1 MAQREERESK
11 MLGTEVKKRRFGVGE
26 YHLMA
31 EAGIFGED
39 DRVELAE
46 GEIVEMMLIGWRHV
60 RAVTV
65 LTQLLAG
72 ALPGYYV
79 SVQNPIVFGER
90 DERQPDLALV
100 RAEALE
106 GSLPAAANVALV
118 VEVAETSL
126 LYDREVKVPL
136 FARSGV
142 PEAWVVDLASGA
154 IEVYAS
160 PGASL
165 GSAGRYAERRPFGRE
180 EGLRSLTVA
189 GLSFPVRG
197 VLGDANEQEQG

>member
-1 MAQREERESK
+1 
-11 MLGTEVKKRRFGVGE
+11 MLGAEIKKRRFGVGE
-26 YHLMA
+26 YHRMA

-39 DRVELAE
+39 DRLELAD
-46 GEIVEMMLIGWRHV
+46 GEIVEMTPIGWRHV

-90 DERQPDLALV
+90 DEPQPDLALV

-106 GSLPAAANVALV
+106 GSLPEASDVALV

-126 LYDREVKVPL
+126 TYDREVKVPL
-136 FARSGV
+136 YALSGA

-160 PGASL
+160 PEASRV
-165 GSAGRYAERRPFGRE
+165 SAGRYAKRRTFGRGE
-180 EGLRSLTVA
+180 ELHSFTVA
-189 GLSFPVRG
+189 GLRFAVRD
-197 VLGDANEQEQG
+197 VVGDAAERE

>member
-1 MAQREERESK
+1 
-11 MLGTEVKKRRFGVGE
+11 MLGTEIKKRRFGVGE
-26 YHLMA
+26 YHRMA

-39 DRVELAE
+39 DRLELAD
-46 GEIVEMMLIGWRHV
+46 GEIVEMTPIGWRHV

-72 ALPGYYV
+72 TLPGYYV

-106 GSLPAAANVALV
+106 GSLPEASDVALV

-126 LYDREVKVPL
+126 TYDREVKVPL
-136 FARSGV
+136 YALTGA

-160 PGASL
+160 PEASRV
-165 GSAGRYAERRPFGRE
+165 SAGRYAKRRTFWRGE
-180 EGLRSLTVA
+180 ELRSFTVA
-189 GLSFPVRG
+189 GLRFAVRD
-197 VLGDANEQEQG
+197 VVGDAAERE

>member
-1 MAQREERESK
+1 
-11 MLGTEVKKRRFGVGE
+11 MLGTEIKKRRFGVGE
-26 YHLMA
+26 YHRMA

-39 DRVELAE
+39 DRLELAD
-46 GEIVEMMLIGWRHV
+46 GEIVEMTPIGWRHV

-106 GSLPAAANVALV
+106 GSLPEASDVALV
-118 VEVAETSL
+118 VEVAETL
-126 LYDREVKVPL
+126 LTYDREVKVQQIKVQR
-136 FARSGV
+136 FKVQRFTV
-142 PEAWVVDLASGA
+142 QRFTVQRF
-154 IEVYAS
+154 EVMRFRVRKFS
-160 PGASL
+160 TS
-165 GSAGRYAERRPFGRE
+165 RRR
-180 EGLRSLTVA
+180 R
-189 GLSFPVRG
+189 
-197 VLGDANEQEQG
+197 

>member
-1 MAQREERESK
+1 
-11 MLGTEVKKRRFGVGE
+11 MLGTEVKKRRFEVEE
-26 YHLMA
+26 YHRMA

-39 DRVELAE
+39 DRVELAD
-46 GEIVEMMLIGWRHV
+46 GEIVEMTPIGWRHV

-79 SVQNPIVFGER
+79 SVQNPVVFGEH

-106 GSLPAAANVALV
+106 GALPRAGDVALV

-126 LYDREVKVPL
+126 SYDRDVKLPL
-136 FARSGV
+136 YARSGIT
-142 PEAWVVDLASGA
+142 EAWVVDLATA
-154 IEVYAS
+154 TIEVYAS
-160 PGASL
+160 PAPLASPGA
-165 GSAGRYAERRPFGRE
+165 GGRYAEVRTFGRKE
-180 EGLRSLTVA
+180 ELRSFTVA
-189 GLSFPVRG
+189 DLRFAVSDVVGASLERG
-197 VLGDANEQEQG
+197 

>member
-1 MAQREERESK
+1 
-11 MLGTEVKKRRFGVGE
+11 MLGTEIKKRRFGVGE
-26 YHLMA
+26 YHRMA

-39 DRVELAE
+39 DRLELAD
-46 GEIVEMMLIGWRHV
+46 GEIVEMTPIGWRHV

-65 LTQLLAG
+65 LTQLLVG

-106 GSLPAAANVALV
+106 GSLPEASDVALV

-126 LYDREVKVPL
+126 TYDREVKVPL
-136 FARSGV
+136 YALSGA
-142 PEAWVVDLASGA
+142 PEAWVVDLASGV

-160 PGASL
+160 PEASRV
-165 GSAGRYAERRPFGRE
+165 SAGRYAKRRTFGRGE
-180 EGLRSLTVA
+180 ELRSFTVA
-189 GLSFPVRG
+189 GLRFAVRD
-197 VLGDANEQEQG
+197 VVGDAAERE

>member
-1 MAQREERESK
+1 
-11 MLGTEVKKRRFGVGE
+11 MLGAEIKKRRFGVGE
-26 YHLMA
+26 YHRMA

-39 DRVELAE
+39 DRLELAD
-46 GEIVEMMLIGWRHV
+46 GEIVEMTPIGWRHV

-90 DERQPDLALV
+90 DEPQPDLALV

-106 GSLPAAANVALV
+106 GSLPEASDVALV

-126 LYDREVKVPL
+126 TYDREVKVPL
-136 FARSGV
+136 YALSGA

-160 PGASL
+160 PEASRV
-165 GSAGRYAERRPFGRE
+165 SAGRYAKRRTFGRGE
-180 EGLRSLTVA
+180 ELRSFTVDGLRFA
-189 GLSFPVRG
+189 VRD
-197 VLGDANEQEQG
+197 VVGDAAERE

>member
-1 MAQREERESK
+1 
-11 MLGTEVKKRRFGVGE
+11 MLGTEVKKRRFGVEE
-26 YHLMA
+26 YHRMA
-31 EAGIFGED
+31 EAGILGED
-39 DRVELAE
+39 DRVELVD
-46 GEIVEMMLIGWRHV
+46 GEIVEMTPIGWRHV

-79 SVQNPIVFGER
+79 SVQNPVVFGEN

-106 GSLPAAANVALV
+106 GALPEASDVALV

-126 LYDREVKVPL
+126 SYDRDVKVPL
-136 FARSGV
+136 YAQAGV
-142 PEAWVVDLASGA
+142 PEAWVVDLAAGT

-160 PGASL
+160 PRAASPEVAPLGA
-165 GSAGRYAERRPFGRE
+165 GGRYDEVRIFGRE
-180 EGLRSLTVA
+180 EELRSFTVA
-189 GLSFPVRG
+189 DLRFAV
-197 VLGDANEQEQG
+197 GDVVGASPETG

>member
-1 MAQREERESK
+1 
-11 MLGTEVKKRRFGVGE
+11 MLGTEIKKRRFGVGE
-26 YHLMA
+26 YHRMA

-39 DRVELAE
+39 DRLELAD
-46 GEIVEMMLIGWRHV
+46 GEIVEMTPIGWRHV

-106 GSLPAAANVALV
+106 GSLPEASDVALV

-126 LYDREVKVPL
+126 TYDREVKVPL
-136 FARSGV
+136 YALSGV

-160 PGASL
+160 PEASRV
-165 GSAGRYAERRPFGRE
+165 SAGRYAKRRTFGRGE
-180 EGLRSLTVA
+180 ELRSFTVTGLRFA
-189 GLSFPVRG
+189 VRDVVG
-197 VLGDANEQEQG
+197 EAAERE

>member
-1 MAQREERESK
+1 
-11 MLGTEVKKRRFGVGE
+11 MLGTEIKKRRFGVGE
-26 YHLMA
+26 YHRMA

-39 DRVELAE
+39 DRLELAD
-46 GEIVEMMLIGWRHV
+46 GEIVEMTPIGWRHV

-106 GSLPAAANVALV
+106 GSLPEASDVALV

-126 LYDREVKVPL
+126 TYDREVKVPL
-136 FARSGV
+136 YALSGA

-160 PGASL
+160 PEASRVL
-165 GSAGRYAERRPFGRE
+165 AGRYAKRRTFGRGE
-180 EGLRSLTVA
+180 ELRSLTVA
-189 GLSFPVRG
+189 GLRFAVRD
-197 VLGDANEQEQG
+197 VVGDAAERE

>member
-1 MAQREERESK
+1 
-11 MLGTEVKKRRFGVGE
+11 MLGAEIKKRRFGVGE
-26 YHLMA
+26 YHRMA

-39 DRVELAE
+39 DRLELAD
-46 GEIVEMMLIGWRHV
+46 GEIVEMTPIGWRHV

-90 DERQPDLALV
+90 DEPQPDLALV

-106 GSLPAAANVALV
+106 GSLPEASDVALV

-126 LYDREVKVPL
+126 TYDREVKVPL
-136 FARSGV
+136 YALSGA

-160 PGASL
+160 PEASRV
-165 GSAGRYAERRPFGRE
+165 SAGRYAKRRTFGRGE
-180 EGLRSLTVA
+180 ELRSFTVA
-189 GLSFPVRG
+189 GLHFAVRD
-197 VLGDANEQEQG
+197 VVGDAAERE

>member
-1 MAQREERESK
+1 
-11 MLGTEVKKRRFGVGE
+11 MLGAEVKKRRFGVGE
-26 YHLMA
+26 YHQMA
-31 EAGIFGED
+31 EAGILGED
-39 DRVELAE
+39 DRVELAD
-46 GEIVEMMLIGWRHV
+46 GEIVEMTPIGWRHV

-65 LTQLLAG
+65 LTRLLAE

-106 GSLPAAANVALV
+106 GSLPAAPDVALV

-136 FARSGV
+136 YARAGV
-142 PEAWVVDLASGA
+142 PEAWVVDIRAGA
-154 IEVYAS
+154 IEVLAS
-160 PGASL
+160 PGSG
-165 GSAGRYAERRPFGRE
+165 GSYTERRTFGRE
-180 EGLRSLTVA
+180 EELRS
-189 GLSFPVRG
+189 
-197 VLGDANEQEQG
+197 

>member
-1 MAQREERESK
+1 
-11 MLGTEVKKRRFGVGE
+11 MLGTEIKKRRFGVGE
-26 YHLMA
+26 YHRMA

-39 DRVELAE
+39 DRLELAD
-46 GEIVEMMLIGWRHV
+46 GEIVEMTPIGWRHV

-90 DERQPDLALV
+90 DEPQPDLALV

-106 GSLPAAANVALV
+106 GSLPEASDVALV

-126 LYDREVKVPL
+126 TYDREVKVPL
-136 FARSGV
+136 YALSGA

-160 PGASL
+160 PEASRV
-165 GSAGRYAERRPFGRE
+165 SAGRYAKRRTFGRGAE
-180 EGLRSLTVA
+180 LRSFTVA
-189 GLSFPVRG
+189 GLRFAVRD
-197 VLGDANEQEQG
+197 VVGDAAERE

>member
-1 MAQREERESK
+1 

-31 EAGIFGED
+31 EASIFGED
-39 DRVELAE
+39 DRVELAD
-46 GEIVEMMLIGWRHV
+46 GEIVEMTPIGWRHV

-72 ALPGYYV
+72 ALPGYYL

-106 GSLPAAANVALV
+106 GSLPAAADVALV
-118 VEVAETSL
+118 VEVVETSL
-126 LYDREVKVPL
+126 LYDREVKGHCTRAPGCPRRGWWTWPP
-136 FARSGV
+136 AR
-142 PEAWVVDLASGA
+142 
-154 IEVYAS
+154 
-160 PGASL
+160 
-165 GSAGRYAERRPFGRE
+165 
-180 EGLRSLTVA
+180 
-189 GLSFPVRG
+189 
-197 VLGDANEQEQG
+197 

>member
-1 MAQREERESK
+1 
-11 MLGTEVKKRRFGVGE
+11 MLGAEIKKRRFGVGE
-26 YHLMA
+26 YHRMA

-39 DRVELAE
+39 DRLELAD
-46 GEIVEMMLIGWRHV
+46 GEIVEMTPIGWRHV

-106 GSLPAAANVALV
+106 GSLPEASDVALV

-126 LYDREVKVPL
+126 TYDREVKVPL
-136 FARSGV
+136 YALSGA

-160 PGASL
+160 PEASRV
-165 GSAGRYAERRPFGRE
+165 SAGRYAKRRTFGRRE
-180 EGLRSLTVA
+180 ELRSFTVA
-189 GLSFPVRG
+189 GLRFAVRD
-197 VLGDANEQEQG
+197 VVGDAAERE

>member
-1 MAQREERESK
+1 

-26 YHLMA
+26 YHRMA

-39 DRVELAE
+39 DRVELAD
-46 GEIVEMMLIGWRHV
+46 GEIVEMTPIGWRHV

-65 LTQLLAG
+65 HTQLLAG

-79 SVQNPIVFGER
+79 SVQNPVVFGEH

-106 GSLPAAANVALV
+106 GALPEARDVALV

-126 LYDREVKVPL
+126 SYDRDVKLPL
-136 FARSGV
+136 YARAGV
-142 PEAWVVDLASGA
+142 PEAWVVDLAA
-154 IEVYAS
+154 ATIEVYAS
-160 PGASL
+160 PAPLASPEVAPL
-165 GSAGRYAERRPFGRE
+165 EAGERYGEVRIFGRE
-180 EGLRSLTVA
+180 EELRSFTVA
-189 GLSFPVRG
+189 DLRFAVSDVVGASLERG
-197 VLGDANEQEQG
+197 

>member
-1 MAQREERESK
+1 
-11 MLGTEVKKRRFGVGE
+11 MLGTEIMKRRFGVGE
-26 YHLMA
+26 YHRMA
-31 EAGIFGED
+31 EAGIFDED
-39 DRVELAE
+39 DRLELAD
-46 GEIVEMMLIGWRHV
+46 GEIVEMTPIGWRHV

-106 GSLPAAANVALV
+106 GSLPEASDVALV

-126 LYDREVKVPL
+126 TYDREVKVPL
-136 FARSGV
+136 YALTGA

-160 PGASL
+160 PEASRV
-165 GSAGRYAERRPFGRE
+165 SAGRYAKRRTFWRGE
-180 EGLRSLTVA
+180 ELRSFTVA
-189 GLSFPVRG
+189 GLRFAVRD
-197 VLGDANEQEQG
+197 VVGDAAERE